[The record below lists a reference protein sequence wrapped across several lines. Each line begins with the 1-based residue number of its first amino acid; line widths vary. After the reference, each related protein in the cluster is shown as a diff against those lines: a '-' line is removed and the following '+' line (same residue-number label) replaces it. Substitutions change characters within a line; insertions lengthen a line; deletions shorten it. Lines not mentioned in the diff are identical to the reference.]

1 MEERLENGGKI
12 RACQGKRI
20 NQLSERHYN
29 GSMGIEKKMEEKKN
43 RRTKSSWKT
52 AGGELRGLD
61 LSISGQ
67 KTTVT
72 PRYNGSDSKQTLKT
86 DIRQCDPFM

>member
-29 GSMGIEKKMEEKKN
+29 GPMDIGKNGRKKN
-43 RRTKSSWKT
+43 ERTKGKT
-52 AGGELRGLD
+52 AGGELGGLD
-61 LSISGQ
+61 MSISGR
-67 KTTVT
+67 KKKLVT
-72 PRYNGSDSKQTLKT
+72 L
-86 DIRQCDPFM
+86 IFAV